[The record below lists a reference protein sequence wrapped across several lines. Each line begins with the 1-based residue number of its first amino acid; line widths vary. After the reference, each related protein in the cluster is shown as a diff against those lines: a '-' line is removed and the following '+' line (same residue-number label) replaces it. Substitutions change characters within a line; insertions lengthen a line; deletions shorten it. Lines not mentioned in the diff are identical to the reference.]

1 VPQSRPGRGLLDRE
15 GQLPP
20 RWGAVELDARNPFD
34 PPEAAA
40 VGRHQA
46 RREPVPGIQFLP
58 PEAGSE
64 DHPAEVLNREAAG
77 IAGSRALK
85 GGNKPSASQA
95 ALGSGRPS
103 P

>member
-1 VPQSRPGRGLLDRE
+1 
-15 GQLPP
+15 
-20 RWGAVELDARNPFD
+20 
-34 PPEAAA
+34 
-40 VGRHQA
+40 
-46 RREPVPGIQFLP
+46 VPGIQFLP

-64 DHPAEVLNREAAG
+64 DHPAEVLNGEAAG